1 MNLNYRMSIFNS
13 SYGGKNTFQRNQNWN
28 GNLLRSSSYEADVS
42 NGKIIMDGKVVTNP
56 GSEPMTDFKYH
67 VISMAPLKEQKIYS
81 IGFFKTGGNDWFY
94 GGGRVCEQIYFDY
107 ELDDRT
113 RMVVHNYLRKKWL
126 GANILNTV
134 EDYTNIKL
142 SGGSLGIACDMAF
155 KDGIKFE
162 FTANSDGTWNTIDAA
177 GKEIVLPQEGEIVL
191 NAEQA
196 SALKAGTIVLLKAGT
211 LTNSDAIENWTI
223 VNNIESNSLT
233 FKVAVV
239 DNTIVVKQS
248 PKGTMLILK

>member
-1 MNLNYRMSIFNS
+1 
-13 SYGGKNTFQRNQNWN
+13 
-28 GNLLRSSSYEADVS
+28 
-42 NGKIIMDGKVVTNP
+42 
-56 GSEPMTDFKYH
+56 MTDFKYH

-81 IGFFKTGGNDWFY
+81 IGFFKTGGNDWYY

-162 FTANSDGTWNTIDAA
+162 FTANSNGTWNTIDAA
-177 GKEIVLPQEGEIVL
+177 GKEIILPQEGEIVL

>member
-1 MNLNYRMSIFNS
+1 
-13 SYGGKNTFQRNQNWN
+13 
-28 GNLLRSSSYEADVS
+28 
-42 NGKIIMDGKVVTNP
+42 MDGKVVTNP
-56 GSEPMTDFKYH
+56 GAEPMTDFKYH

-155 KDGIKFE
+155 KDGVKLE
-162 FTANSDGTWNTIDAA
+162 FTANDDGTWNSINAA
-177 GKEIVLPQEGEIVL
+177 GKEIVLPDNGTIIL
-191 NAEQA
+191 NASQE
-196 SALKAGTIVLLKAGT
+196 SALNAGSISLFTAGK
-211 LTNSDAIENWTI
+211 LTNGDALENWTV
-223 VNNIESNSLT
+223 VNNIESDRLT
-233 FKVAVV
+233 FKVVV
-239 DNTIVVKQS
+239 ENNSIVVKQS
-248 PKGTMLILK
+248 LKGTMVILK